1 MLEASSLTK
10 TYVTAQ
16 GPWRAV
22 DDVSFRIE
30 AGEFFTLLGPS
41 GCGKTTT
48 LRSIAGLETPD
59 EGRIAIGGKAVF
71 DSGSGI
77 NLPANGRDLGMVFQS
92 YAVWPHMS
100 VLGNVAFPLEVHGA
114 SRREAAQGARRALD
128 LVGLGHLAERSATLL
143 SGGQQQRVALA
154 RAIVR
159 PVRLLLFDEPLSN
172 LDAELR
178 IQMRLELR
186 DLQRRLSAT
195 SIYVTH
201 DQEEAMTLAD
211 RMVVMR
217 GGIVQQVG
225 TPEEC
230 YARPANRFVAGF
242 VGTPVMNFV
251 EGTAES
257 GEFRGQGLALAL
269 PPGHW
274 NERPSG
280 PCVLGIRPDRVR
292 VLPGSAE
299 APPGAWRATIR
310 AVERLG
316 DRTDVVLDAGQS
328 RLVAR
333 VENDPRLVEDAEAW
347 ALPDR
352 QALHAFRPGDDGA
365 RID

>member
-1 MLEASSLTK
+1 MLEAASLTK

-59 EGRIAIGGKAVF
+59 EGRIAIGGQAVF
-71 DSGSGI
+71 DARAGV
-77 NLPANGRDLGMVFQS
+77 NLPANRRDLGMVFQS

-100 VLGNVAFPLEVHGA
+100 VLRNVAFPLEVHGA
-114 SRREAAQGARRALD
+114 SRREAAEGARRALD

-178 IQMRLELR
+178 IQMRVELR

-195 SIYVTH
+195 SVYVTH
-201 DQEEAMTLAD
+201 DQEEAMALSD
-211 RMVVMR
+211 RIAVMR
-217 GGIVQQVG
+217 AGRIVEVG
-225 TPEEC
+225 TPDQL
-230 YARPANRFVAGF
+230 YLRPRHPFTARFIGQAELVPADLLRRDG
-242 VGTPVMNFV
+242 G
-251 EGTAES
+251 G
-257 GEFRGQGLALAL
+257 ALL
-269 PPGHW
+269 
-274 NERPSG
+274 R
-280 PCVLGIRPDRVR
+280 
-292 VLPGSAE
+292 
-299 APPGAWRATIR
+299 T
-310 AVERLG
+310 RLG
-316 DRTDVVLDAGQS
+316 DIACEWAGDVAPGPASLLVRPEHIELHPPGTDGPNTAHGRVLSVAFLGKLADHEVDVAGLRMRVQTMS
-328 RLVAR
+328 TARRAPGTEVTLRFPPERCVALAP
-333 VENDPRLVEDAEAW
+333 E
-347 ALPDR
+347 
-352 QALHAFRPGDDGA
+352 
-365 RID
+365 

>member
-1 MLEASSLTK
+1 MLEAASLIK

-59 EGRIAIGGKAVF
+59 EGRISIGGQAVF
-71 DSGSGI
+71 DSRAGV
-77 NLPANGRDLGMVFQS
+77 NLPANRRDLGMVFQS

-100 VLGNVAFPLEVHGA
+100 VMRNVAFPLEVHGA
-114 SRREAAQGARRALD
+114 SRREAADGARRALD
-128 LVGLGHLAERSATLL
+128 LVGLEHLAERSATLL

-178 IQMRLELR
+178 IQMRMELR

-201 DQEEAMTLAD
+201 DQEEAMALSDRIAVMRAGRIVEIGAPDQLYLRPRHPFTARFIGQAELVPAELLKRDGDRALLRTRFGDIACEWAGGVAPGPASLLVRPEHIELHPLGEDGPNTVRGRVLSVAFLGKLAD
-211 RMVVMR
+211 H
-217 GGIVQQVG
+217 
-225 TPEEC
+225 ELE
-230 YARPANRFVAGF
+230 VAGLRMR
-242 VGTPVMNFV
+242 VQTMSTTRRAPGTEVTLRFP
-251 EGTAES
+251 
-257 GEFRGQGLALAL
+257 
-269 PPGHW
+269 
-274 NERPSG
+274 
-280 PCVLGIRPDRVR
+280 PDRC
-292 VLPGSAE
+292 
-299 APPGAWRATIR
+299 
-310 AVERLG
+310 
-316 DRTDVVLDAGQS
+316 
-328 RLVAR
+328 VALTR
-333 VENDPRLVEDAEAW
+333 E
-347 ALPDR
+347 
-352 QALHAFRPGDDGA
+352 
-365 RID
+365 

>member
-59 EGRIAIGGKAVF
+59 GGRIAIGGKAVF

-77 NLPANGRDLGMVFQS
+77 NLPANGRNLGMVFQS

-201 DQEEAMTLAD
+201 DQEEAMALSDRIAVMRAGRIVEMGAPDQLYLRPRHPFTARFIGQAELVSAELLRRDGAGALLRTQLGDIACASAGDVAPGPASLLVRPEHIEFCPLGQEGPNTARGRVLSVAFLGKLAD
-211 RMVVMR
+211 HEV
-217 GGIVQQVG
+217 
-225 TPEEC
+225 E
-230 YARPANRFVAGF
+230 VAGLRMR
-242 VGTPVMNFV
+242 VQTISTARRAPGTEV
-251 EGTAES
+251 
-257 GEFRGQGLALAL
+257 
-269 PPGHW
+269 
-274 NERPSG
+274 
-280 PCVLGIRPDRVR
+280 VLRFPPDRC
-292 VLPGSAE
+292 
-299 APPGAWRATIR
+299 
-310 AVERLG
+310 
-316 DRTDVVLDAGQS
+316 
-328 RLVAR
+328 VALTR
-333 VENDPRLVEDAEAW
+333 D
-347 ALPDR
+347 
-352 QALHAFRPGDDGA
+352 
-365 RID
+365 